1 MFNKELI
8 GLTWASFACIALAG
22 CGGGGGSDDS
32 VLNGAG
38 DVLDIGAA
46 IDGDEV
52 DTDSNISDPDEVT
65 SDSDAS
71 DTTETNDSESSSS
84 SGSDSS
90 DVASGKEPGDS
101 DAPKL
106 PEPDSNSSENS
117 VIEPPLGFAGEIQD
131 VVTPF
136 ESDPFSKFQLDDQ
149 LYTNNVYDGRQLDAS
164 NGHKLIFRDGVQDFV
179 RWEVPALL
187 GSNPSP
193 CVRPQSADPVTL
205 SYRLTSRIDSPTEIN
220 TFVRSFPA
228 MVVGTM
234 GGRFESW
241 GVECGVTQPFISDAM
256 RHGGSPVYQMETV
269 AEATGMP
276 VLAGDLDFDIRVS
289 VKADIIE
296 GNANNG
302 VANVFMDSYW
312 HNVSDVELVPGANPS
327 LVNTINGISSDIT
340 EVWNLNIWFDYPRF
354 EGTVSSWTGGF
365 RIGSVSFDEGGD
377 FDIYFKI
384 EGSRD
389 GHIPRCRTGESDNC
403 FLYIGLVATDPD
415 AARDGVTINYTEIAD
430 WMRTE
435 EFRDLFLVGASES
448 DTAAARAYEAWR
460 LIDGTENDNSPDP
473 ARRGPRFPDENHV
486 IGGIHL
492 GSELWYN
499 PQAVPASIIFE
510 TMGVEVEGKG
520 QFGRYVRH

>member
-205 SYRLTSRIDSPTEIN
+205 SYRLTSRIDSPTCLLY
-220 TFVRSFPA
+220 T
-228 MVVGTM
+228 
-234 GGRFESW
+234 
-241 GVECGVTQPFISDAM
+241 
-256 RHGGSPVYQMETV
+256 SPS
-269 AEATGMP
+269 P
-276 VLAGDLDFDIRVS
+276 
-289 VKADIIE
+289 
-296 GNANNG
+296 
-302 VANVFMDSYW
+302 
-312 HNVSDVELVPGANPS
+312 
-327 LVNTINGISSDIT
+327 
-340 EVWNLNIWFDYPRF
+340 
-354 EGTVSSWTGGF
+354 
-365 RIGSVSFDEGGD
+365 
-377 FDIYFKI
+377 
-384 EGSRD
+384 RD
-389 GHIPRCRTGESDNC
+389 GLLSRMPSS
-403 FLYIGLVATDPD
+403 A
-415 AARDGVTINYTEIAD
+415 
-430 WMRTE
+430 
-435 EFRDLFLVGASES
+435 
-448 DTAAARAYEAWR
+448 
-460 LIDGTENDNSPDP
+460 
-473 ARRGPRFPDENHV
+473 
-486 IGGIHL
+486 
-492 GSELWYN
+492 
-499 PQAVPASIIFE
+499 
-510 TMGVEVEGKG
+510 
-520 QFGRYVRH
+520 